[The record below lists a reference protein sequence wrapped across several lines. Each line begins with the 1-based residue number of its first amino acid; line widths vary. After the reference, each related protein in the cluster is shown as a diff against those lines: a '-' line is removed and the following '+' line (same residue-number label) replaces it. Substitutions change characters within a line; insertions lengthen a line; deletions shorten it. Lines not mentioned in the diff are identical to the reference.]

1 MIKTIAPLSKTLS
14 KYIAYYY
21 IFINEE
27 PTMLSYVAFPH
38 VNTCISLFK
47 GVEIQR
53 EDLSLRMFSNED
65 FKDKVSIEI
74 TGKYTQPFFVNYLG
88 DFDEIAI
95 IFKPL
100 GVNYFLKDDLIEH
113 APAFSQALP
122 LPHWHALAEKLFL
135 ETNLNNRIELLESFL
150 LDNFSTIDDAIIR
163 KAMLLL
169 EDFEKDYSVQEV
181 ADLCGLTIKS
191 LQRNFK
197 KLLTCTPSEYKR
209 ILKFRH
215 SLGKDALQ
223 GEIKKLTEI
232 ALESNYYDQSYF
244 IREYKKLTGKS
255 PKAFFTRISKLEGD
269 KIIWEV
275 K

>member
-1 MIKTIAPLSKTLS
+1 MIKVIAPVSKTLS
-14 KYIAYYY
+14 KYIEYYY
-21 IFINEE
+21 IFTNEE
-27 PTMLSYVAFPH
+27 QTTLSYVAFPH

-47 GVEIQR
+47 GVGIQR
-53 EDLSLRMFSNED
+53 KDLSLRIFSNED
-65 FKDKVSIEI
+65 FKNEVSVEI
-74 TGKYTQPFFVNYLG
+74 TGKYTHPFFVNYQG

-95 IFKPL
+95 IFNPL
-100 GVNYFLKDDLIEH
+100 GVNHFLQDDLIEY

-122 LPHWHALAEKLFL
+122 LPQWHALAKNLFL
-135 ETNLNNRIELLESFL
+135 ETELDNRIEVLESFL
-150 LDNFSTIDDAIIR
+150 LENLSTIDDFIVR
-163 KAMLLL
+163 KAMILL
-169 EDFEKDYSVQEV
+169 EDFEKDYSVQDV

-191 LQRNFK
+191 LQRNFNR
-197 KLLTCTPSEYKR
+197 LLTCTPSEYKR
-209 ILKFRH
+209 ILKFRY
-215 SLGKDALQ
+215 SISKDALQ

-255 PKAFFTRISKLEGD
+255 PKAFFKRISKLEDD

>member
-1 MIKTIAPLSKTLS
+1 MIKVIAPVSKTLS
-14 KYIAYYY
+14 KHIEYYY
-21 IFINEE
+21 IFTNEE
-27 PTMLSYVAFPH
+27 QTTLSYVAFPH

-53 EDLSLRMFSNED
+53 EDLSLRIFSNED
-65 FKDKVSIEI
+65 FKNEVSIEI
-74 TGKYTQPFFVNYLG
+74 TGKYSQPFFVNYLG
-88 DFDEIAI
+88 DFDELAI

-100 GVNYFLKDDLIEH
+100 GVNYFLKGDLIEH

-122 LPHWHALAEKLFL
+122 LPYWHALAENLFL
-135 ETNLNNRIELLESFL
+135 ETNLNNRIEVLESFL
-150 LDNFSTIDDAIIR
+150 LHNFSTIDDGIVR

-169 EDFEKDYSVQEV
+169 EDFEKDYSVQDV
-181 ADLCGLTIKS
+181 ADLCGRTIKS

-197 KLLTCTPSEYKR
+197 RLLTCTPSEYKR

-215 SLGKDALQ
+215 SLSKDVLQ

-232 ALESNYYDQSYF
+232 ALKSNYYDQSYF

-255 PKAFFTRISKLEGD
+255 PKAFFKRISKLED
-269 KIIWEV
+269 HKIIWEV

>member
-1 MIKTIAPLSKTLS
+1 MIKTIAPLSKSLR

-21 IFINEE
+21 IFVNEE
-27 PTMLSYVAFPH
+27 RDVLSYVAFPH

-47 GVEIQR
+47 GVKIKR
-53 EDLSLRMFSNED
+53 EDLSLQISSKEDLKNE
-65 FKDKVSIEI
+65 VSVEI
-74 TGKYTQPFFVNYLG
+74 TGKYTQPFFVNYQG
-88 DFDEIAI
+88 DFNEIAI

-100 GVNYFLKDDLIEH
+100 GVNHFLQDDLIEY
-113 APAFSQALP
+113 APDFSQALL
-122 LPHWHALAEKLFL
+122 LPHWHTLAEKLFL
-135 ETNLNNRIELLESFL
+135 EADLFKRIELLESFL
-150 LDNFSTIDDAIIR
+150 LENFSTIDDFIMR

-169 EDFEKDYSVQEV
+169 EDFEKDYTVQEV
-181 ADLCGLTIKS
+181 ADLCGLTMKS

-197 KLLTCTPSEYKR
+197 RLLTCTPSEYKR
-209 ILKFRH
+209 IFKFRH
-215 SLGKDALQ
+215 SLSQDGFQ

-255 PKAFFTRISKLEGD
+255 PKAFFKRISKLEGN